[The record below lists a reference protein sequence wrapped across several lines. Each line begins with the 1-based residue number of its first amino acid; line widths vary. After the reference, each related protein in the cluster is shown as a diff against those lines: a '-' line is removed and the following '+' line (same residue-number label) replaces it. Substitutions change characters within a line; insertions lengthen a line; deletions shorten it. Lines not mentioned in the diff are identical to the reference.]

1 MNQRHLVCAALVGT
15 SLVTLTGCVSDG
27 ASNDAQS
34 SSTLPAVA
42 DDAAPA
48 TVIDACAMLSPQ
60 DVSTLLGTP
69 VEGRSTS
76 TTPDMGACT
85 WENPS
90 TYESV
95 SMEIKNSG
103 TAPGNQ
109 LPPIDP
115 SLFDPTKPAP
125 DGMRFLS
132 TGFVEFA
139 AGNRANT
146 VQVAV
151 LRLSIDESD
160 RNAVDLARKI
170 APQVPG

>member
-1 MNQRHLVCAALVGT
+1 MNRKCLINATALGA
-15 SLVTLTGCVSDG
+15 SLVMLAGCASDA
-27 ASNDAQS
+27 ASNGAPS
-34 SSTLPAVA
+34 SDTAPPET
-42 DDAAPA
+42 AATGPA
-48 TVIDACAMLSPQ
+48 TPIDACAMLSPQ
-60 DVSTLLGTP
+60 DVSALLGVA
-69 VEGRSTS
+69 VEGSSTN
-76 TTPDMGACT
+76 TRPDMGDCT
-85 WENPS
+85 WENPT
-90 TYESV
+90 TYESI

-103 TAPGNQ
+103 TAPGNR

-132 TGFVEFA
+132 TGSVQFA

-151 LRLSIDESD
+151 LSLSIDESD
-160 RNAVDLARKI
+160 RSAIDLARKI